1 MSLIESTLNWL
12 AKDLPWK
19 SMIAVFTVSSV
30 LLLGAGR
37 LGIEKD
43 VQPYRVWLVI
53 AIVFSGTW
61 VAARICELS
70 RPYAAQLWR
79 RYQGKRHLKH
89 LTPEERQYCKWFLDN
104 DGKSLPHNPGN
115 GAIASLLQ
123 NGILWKPE
131 QGWQNNQLFE
141 FNIQPWALKYLR
153 KYPKYAVTADESARP
168 PVSGGV

>member
-1 MSLIESTLNWL
+1 MSLVESTLNWL

-19 SMIAVFTVSSV
+19 SMVAVFTLSSV
-30 LLLGAGR
+30 LLFSAAR

-43 VQPYRVWLVI
+43 VQPYRIWLVI
-53 AIVFSGTW
+53 GFVFSGTW
-61 VAARICELS
+61 LFAGICDLC
-70 RPYAAQLWR
+70 RPYVHQVWL
-79 RYQGKRHLKH
+79 RYRGRKHLKH
-89 LTPEERQYCKWFLDN
+89 LTPEERRHCKWFLEN
-104 DGKSLPHNPGN
+104 GGKSLPHNPGN

-153 KYPKYAVTADESARP
+153 KHPKYADTTDESARLP
-168 PVSGGV
+168 AGR

>member
-1 MSLIESTLNWL
+1 MSLVESTLNWL

-19 SMIAVFTVSSV
+19 SMVAVFALSSV
-30 LLLGAGR
+30 LLFGAAR

-43 VQPYRVWLVI
+43 VQPYRIWLVI
-53 AIVFSGTW
+53 GFIFSGAW
-61 VAARICELS
+61 LLAGICELC
-70 RPYAAQLWR
+70 RPYVRQVWWR
-79 RYQGKRHLKH
+79 YYGRKHLKH
-89 LTPEERQYCKWFLDN
+89 LTQEERRYCKWFLEN

-153 KYPKYAVTADESARP
+153 KHPKYAVMTDESAGP
-168 PVSGGV
+168 PAAGGV